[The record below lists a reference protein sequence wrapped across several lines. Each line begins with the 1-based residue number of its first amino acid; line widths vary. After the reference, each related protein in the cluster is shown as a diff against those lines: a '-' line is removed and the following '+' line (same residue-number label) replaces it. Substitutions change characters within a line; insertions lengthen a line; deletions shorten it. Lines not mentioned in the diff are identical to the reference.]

1 VFYKHVVGEYKA
13 RVENFYAKTLE
24 LGNISP
30 GHSQIGSLMV
40 RYEHSLKIFSF
51 NDVKV
56 MCDLIRAG
64 IKHKFSFPSLSTEA
78 KELEFASNTMYT
90 SKSRVNFRK
99 HDYDAENIYFMLKI
113 DEEMVLEEIS

>member
-56 MCDLIRAG
+56 MCDL
-64 IKHKFSFPSLSTEA
+64 STEA